1 MHVIVRA
8 LLLPW
13 IVTFAAA
20 AGVVKLN
27 TKADPVEAVV
37 EVFKHLH
44 PAATEAALAVAMNEV
59 ASVLKGLEAS
69 DTSTEN
75 VAFEDEN
82 ERRRAAAEQSERRG
96 ACSDI
101 TSREVCKN
109 AANKAD
115 CSWSKSRE
123 KCKSKRKKC
132 AEVKN
137 KKTCHKKKYANIC
150 AWSHKKDECRNAKCE
165 EIDDERDC
173 TSEGARKRGCAWNI
187 EEKACVKDAG
197 SESGAFGDGGGS
209 FDSACADSDFGGGAT
224 RIQVDALLVIYRRS
238 MRSPQHS

>member
-1 MHVIVRA
+1 MNAIIIRA
-8 LLLPW
+8 LLLLSW
-13 IVTFAAA
+13 IGTFAAA
-20 AGVVKLN
+20 AGGIKLN

-101 TSREVCKN
+101 TSRQVCKN
-109 AANKAD
+109 AANKRK
-115 CSWSKSRE
+115 CSWLHPMNLSLI
-123 KCKSKRKKC
+123 
-132 AEVKN
+132 
-137 KKTCHKKKYANIC
+137 HI
-150 AWSHKKDECRNAKCE
+150 
-165 EIDDERDC
+165 
-173 TSEGARKRGCAWNI
+173 
-187 EEKACVKDAG
+187 
-197 SESGAFGDGGGS
+197 
-209 FDSACADSDFGGGAT
+209 
-224 RIQVDALLVIYRRS
+224 
-238 MRSPQHS
+238 